1 MEAQMNRP
9 VADGRVKCASAILA
23 CLTLSAACAPASD
36 FDPDDPAVVAAIDSI
51 VQVALEGSRAA
62 DADRVLAMAEG
73 GSDFTFITGDLLLS
87 GLEDI
92 REDFADTY
100 EGVESQSQTILEKR
114 TRLLTPDVA
123 VLTAV
128 SEGTYTDIAGW
139 TSEPVGMGHT
149 IVFVR
154 ENGQW
159 RARHAHQSIAP

>member
-1 MEAQMNRP
+1 MKRP
-9 VADGRVKCASAILA
+9 MADSRIKCASAIFA
-23 CLTLSAACAPASD
+23 CVVLSAACAPAPD
-36 FDPDDPAVVAAIDSI
+36 FDPDDPAVLAAIDSI
-51 VQVALEGSRAA
+51 VQATMEGSRAA

-73 GSDFTFITGDLLLS
+73 GSDFTFITGDLLLT
-87 GLEDI
+87 GLEGI
-92 REDFADTY
+92 RESFEDTY

-114 TRLLTPDVA
+114 VRLLTPDVA